1 MRKRQN
7 LVKDYRLVEGK
18 IMDEKKLFVDVEK
31 MLELSSSFR
40 KRIEFAETS
49 RLTESDALRL
59 FESQVRI
66 FESIHDLVRKE
77 RYMEAF
83 ILNRTVFENY
93 FLISLILKGTKYKLK
108 YKVSINPNETAKG
121 AYERLAKKLKKQCAE
136 GRKDI
141 VSFRPINK
149 HKSIEIVHKG
159 LFSEAGDQIIP
170 VYYFVFNEY
179 DPIRHRVGRIKSI
192 SSKELF
198 PEILGKWQK
207 RHEALYKTYLGFRN
221 VLEAALLNDLITNE
235 QMERVLVHYNF
246 LSMFTHLTK
255 TGYELAVDWDRKR
268 HFLLELNLL
277 YVLRILRLYLLLL
290 IDFFS
295 ITEHRI
301 RNLEQL
307 ISFLDKIDEQYDYFW
322 FIFNEPSEY
331 DIWHYQTLRESRK
344 RKGELLDEKIPYY
357 EDPCE
362 RLRRQHQSAY
372 ELTTGLTYT
381 SPWPIGDAFP

>member
-1 MRKRQN
+1 
-7 LVKDYRLVEGK
+7 
-18 IMDEKKLFVDVEK
+18 MDEEKLFLDVEK
-31 MLELSSSFR
+31 MLELSNSFR
-40 KRIEFAETS
+40 ERIEFAETS
-49 RLTESDALRL
+49 RLTEFDALRL

-66 FESIHDLVRKE
+66 FESIQDLVRKE

-108 YKVSINPNETAKG
+108 YKVSIDPNETAKE
-121 AYERLAKKLKKQCAE
+121 AYERLTKTLKKQCVE

-141 VSFRPINK
+141 VSFMPVNK
-149 HKSIEIVHKG
+149 YKSIEIVHKG
-159 LFSEAGDQIIP
+159 LFSETGDQIIP
-170 VYYFVFNEY
+170 IYYFVFNEY
-179 DPIRHRVGRIKSI
+179 DSIRHRVGRIKSI
-192 SSKELF
+192 SSKDLF

-207 RHEALYKTYLGFRN
+207 RHEALYKTYFGFRN
-221 VLEAALLNDLITNE
+221 LLRAALLNDLITNE
-235 QMERVLVHYNF
+235 QMERILVHYNF

-255 TGYELAVDWDRKR
+255 MGCELTVDWDRER
-268 HFLLELNLL
+268 HYLLELNLL

-295 ITEHRI
+295 TTEHQI

-307 ISFLDKIDEQYDYFW
+307 ILFLDKISEQYDYFW

-331 DIWHYQTLRESRK
+331 DIWHYQTLKESRR

-357 EDPCE
+357 ADPYE
-362 RLRRQHQSAY
+362 RLRRQHQTAY
-372 ELTTGLTYT
+372 EITTGLTYT
-381 SPWPIGDAFP
+381 SPWPRSDAFP